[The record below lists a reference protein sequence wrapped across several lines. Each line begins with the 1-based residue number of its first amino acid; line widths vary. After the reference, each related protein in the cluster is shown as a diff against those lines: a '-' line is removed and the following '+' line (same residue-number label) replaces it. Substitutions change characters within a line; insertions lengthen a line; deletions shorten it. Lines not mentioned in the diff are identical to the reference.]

1 MNIKKNIVTLSLTM
15 LLALSSSAN
24 ASKLPNDIFNYVK
37 GQLPQAQQRFDSVL
51 VINDDLMYIP
61 LTPPTASEVSEIKVE
76 YSYPE
81 NKNLKDMPEVL
92 LLNNGY
98 SFLKVFKDEKG
109 NYTLTKKDDLPIKVR
124 LGLMPQDMLTPIGL
138 KMPESLKLTLGDLLI
153 PTKEEGSLA
162 LKDDEKG
169 KSQNPYS
176 ATIKRNEFV
185 AVDNF
190 KDKKVF
196 INPKNSKFLAVYDN
210 SQSAPLYE
218 LKLSAMPFK
227 IITSETSKVAL
238 VLYWNSKKAEII
250 DLNNERVVN
259 TIEFDANASDVA
271 LDKKNNVAYVASQ
284 EAHAIYLINL
294 NAMQL
299 ERVIKIDQKPTKI
312 AYCEKDGSISFYDE
326 YLEKAFNIEE
336 QRDNYSVYALGD
348 VSNVSEVVADEN
360 NVYTISRTQ
369 NELIVF
375 SKNDKKMTN
384 TIQLD
389 RKPID
394 SILYNSK
401 LYILCAKDG
410 FMNVVDTLN
419 GKVIKREKIADEGFY
434 SKMILIPGENS
445 ILITGI
451 NSKTYLIYD
460 LDKMQV
466 ANIQDS
472 YVNVSNIMILDKA
485 QRL

>member
-15 LLALSSSAN
+15 LLAFSSAAN
-24 ASKLPNDIFNYVK
+24 ASKLPNDLFNYVK

-61 LTPPTASEVSEIKVE
+61 LTPPTVNEVSEIKVE

-81 NKNLKDMPEVL
+81 GKDLKDMPEVL

-98 SFLKVFKDEKG
+98 SFLKVFKDEKD

-162 LKDDEKG
+162 LKDDDKI

-190 KDKKVF
+190 IGKRLF

-238 VLYWNSKKAEII
+238 VLYWNSKKVEII
-250 DLNNERVVN
+250 DLNNERVVS
-259 TIEFDANASDVA
+259 TIELDSNSSDVS
-271 LDKKNNVAYVASQ
+271 LNEKDNVAYVSSQ
-284 EAHAIYLINL
+284 EAKAIYLINL
-294 NAMQL
+294 NSMQL
-299 ERVIKIDQKPTKI
+299 ERVIKIDQKPTNL
-312 AYCEKDGSISFYDE
+312 AYSSSDG
-326 YLEKAFNIEE
+326 
-336 QRDNYSVYALGD
+336 
-348 VSNVSEVVADEN
+348 
-360 NVYTISRTQ
+360 
-369 NELIVF
+369 
-375 SKNDKKMTN
+375 
-384 TIQLD
+384 
-389 RKPID
+389 
-394 SILYNSK
+394 
-401 LYILCAKDG
+401 
-410 FMNVVDTLN
+410 
-419 GKVIKREKIADEGFY
+419 
-434 SKMILIPGENS
+434 
-445 ILITGI
+445 
-451 NSKTYLIYD
+451 
-460 LDKMQV
+460 
-466 ANIQDS
+466 
-472 YVNVSNIMILDKA
+472 
-485 QRL
+485 